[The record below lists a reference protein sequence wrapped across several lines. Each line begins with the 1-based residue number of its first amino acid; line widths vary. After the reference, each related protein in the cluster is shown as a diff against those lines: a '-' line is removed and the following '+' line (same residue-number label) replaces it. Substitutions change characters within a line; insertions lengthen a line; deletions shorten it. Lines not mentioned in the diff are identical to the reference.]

1 MAKVLNTTAKKYFTI
16 CCIILLQIKRKFR
29 FYKQD
34 FTKFLLNG
42 PPQGFS
48 LVTLQPY
55 MKKIITIL
63 GLLVF
68 TAVYSIDVMAQCSVC
83 TKTASQLGEKPALGL
98 NQGIL
103 YLMFAP
109 FAIVG
114 VVAYR
119 WWKNHNDSSTQE

>member
-1 MAKVLNTTAKKYFTI
+1 
-16 CCIILLQIKRKFR
+16 
-29 FYKQD
+29 
-34 FTKFLLNG
+34 
-42 PPQGFS
+42 
-48 LVTLQPY
+48 
-55 MKKIITIL
+55 MKKIVAIL
-63 GLLVF
+63 IVLAF
-68 TAVYSIDVMAQCSVC
+68 IAISSPDASAQCSVC

-119 WWKNHNDSSTQE
+119 WWKNHNDSSAQE